1 MPGPSPQCRSKRSP
15 AFEEPYLFRPSPSAP
30 FSASPPTTKEPVV
43 VSMAAIAIPFAS
55 RAEEAFS
62 SCSPLSR
69 PPFIQLPLSPS
80 QAFPI
85 TAPPTPSF
93 ASIEQYDFELK
104 PVPAPYLPPTP
115 PSHDLVVERFVP
127 TKANRPTPI
136 VPAAAPLPEVHSGSI
151 VENFRVALKEIDMD
165 ECEAHGE
172 NAFFVCD
179 LAEVWRQHMR
189 WTKELGYR
197 VEAFFGTL
205 SAPACAGL
213 TFELTKPPRVPQP
226 SSATPIPT
234 SSTFSPPWD

>member
-1 MPGPSPQCRSKRSP
+1 
-15 AFEEPYLFRPSPSAP
+15 
-30 FSASPPTTKEPVV
+30 
-43 VSMAAIAIPFAS
+43 MAAIAIPFAS
-55 RAEEAFS
+55 RAEEVFS

-69 PPFIQLPLSPS
+69 SPFIQLPLSSPA

-93 ASIEQYDFELK
+93 SSVEQYDFDLK
-104 PVPAPYLPPTP
+104 PAPTQYLPPTP

-136 VPAAAPLPEVHSGSI
+136 VPAAAPLPAVHSGSI
-151 VENFRVALKEIDMD
+151 VENFRAALEEIDMD

-189 WTKELGYR
+189 WKKELGYR
-197 VEAFFGTL
+197 VEAFFGESL
-205 SAPACAGL
+205 FCAGP
-213 TFELTKPPRVPQP
+213 KVG
-226 SSATPIPT
+226 S
-234 SSTFSPPWD
+234 